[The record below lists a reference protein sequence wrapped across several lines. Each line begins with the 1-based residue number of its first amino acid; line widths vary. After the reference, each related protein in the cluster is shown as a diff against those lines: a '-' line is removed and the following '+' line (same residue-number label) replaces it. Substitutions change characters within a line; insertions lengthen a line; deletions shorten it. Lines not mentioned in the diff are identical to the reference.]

1 MSLHKKSHYIAI
13 PIISLLLTFFLQTA
27 AGQQKQNTVA
37 PLLTQKFSRHDRQRL
52 GYGGTVTIVGPPVGS
67 VIIEGWANSEVE
79 ILAEIELQA
88 PTEDDLKRLT
98 AVNGFIL
105 DVDLNHLRIITAG
118 THDKNYMRR
127 VAKGFPKKL
136 LGLPWKIDYR
146 IRVPLST
153 DIEIDT
159 GHGPVSVSG
168 VEGALRLSA
177 AQSETKLS
185 LTGGTV
191 NATIGT
197 GKVKLSIPVR
207 SWRGAGA
214 EVRLAAGTLEVEVTP
229 GFSADIDAEIL
240 RSGSIQDEFGLEPRV
255 RSGITATSAKARA
268 GVGGTYFH
276 FVVGDG
282 TIKFTKLS
290 AN

>member
-1 MSLHKKSHYIAI
+1 
-13 PIISLLLTFFLQTA
+13 
-27 AGQQKQNTVA
+27 
-37 PLLTQKFSRHDRQRL
+37 
-52 GYGGTVTIVGPPVGS
+52 VGS
-67 VIIEGWANSEVE
+67 VTIEGWANSEVE
-79 ILAEIELQA
+79 ILADIELQA
-88 PTEDDLKRLT
+88 ATEDDLKLLA
-98 AVNGFIL
+98 AVNGFVL
-105 DVDLNHLRIITAG
+105 DVDLNHLRIITTG
-118 THDKNYMRR
+118 THDKDYLRR

-136 LGLPWKIDYR
+136 RGLPWKIDYL

-159 GHGPVSVSG
+159 GRGPVSING

-177 AQSETKLS
+177 AESDAKLS

-191 NATIGT
+191 NATIGA
-197 GKVKLSIPVR
+197 GHVKLRMPSR

-214 EVRLAAGTLEVEVTP
+214 EVRLAAGTLEIEAVP

-240 RSGSIQDEFGLEPRV
+240 RSGSIQDEFGLEPRI
-255 RSGITATSAKARA
+255 RSGITATSAKARS

-290 AN
+290 TN